1 MLDPVPP
8 PAFWLSTLVTP
19 ISNTLS
25 FPTLPLHIHELI
37 ASFLFYQCVQTIVSP
52 LLSAYLFPTIYP
64 NLNRRTKI
72 NWDVHVVSLVQSCS
86 INAAALWVMYVDEE
100 RKDMSALER
109 VYGYTGG
116 CGMIQGL
123 AAGYF
128 LWDLAVTSR
137 NLSIFGVGMWAH
149 AVCALC
155 VFSFGFVRLSLPNPP
170 VRSLLLDTAI
180 TNSFQF
186 PRLRD
191 PSLTSTAQH
200 SFSTSSPP
208 PFSTFTGFLISST

>member
-1 MLDPVPP
+1 MLDPLPP
-8 PAFWLSTLVTP
+8 PPIWLSSS
-19 ISNTLS
+19 ISTVSSRLA

-37 ASFLFYQCVQTIVSP
+37 ASFAFYQFVQTVASP
-52 LLSAYLFPTIYP
+52 FLSTRIFPSIYP
-64 NLNRRTKI
+64 HLNRRTKI

-100 RKDMSALER
+100 RRNMGALER

-128 LWDLAVTSR
+128 LWDLVVTSR
-137 NLSIFGVGMWAH
+137 NLGIFGVGMWAH

-155 VFSFGFVRLSLPNPP
+155 VFSFGFVSPNQP
-170 VRSLLLDTAI
+170 VSV
-180 TNSFQF
+180 
-186 PRLRD
+186 
-191 PSLTSTAQH
+191 
-200 SFSTSSPP
+200 
-208 PFSTFTGFLISST
+208 FLHH